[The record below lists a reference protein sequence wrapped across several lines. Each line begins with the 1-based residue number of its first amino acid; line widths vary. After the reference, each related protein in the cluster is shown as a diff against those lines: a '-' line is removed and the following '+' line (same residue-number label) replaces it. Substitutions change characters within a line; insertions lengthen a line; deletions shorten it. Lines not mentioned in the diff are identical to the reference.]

1 MKPVIP
7 RPVCKEIFHTSL
19 VIAYGI
25 VLFCL
30 TAAASASDAPVVRI
44 DSGLVSGQKIEV
56 GGKQL
61 YAYLGIPY
69 ARPPVGDYRFRK
81 PVRNAH
87 WEGVYNATR
96 KPKPCRQLPIP
107 LVGSLSLN
115 YSGSSEDCL
124 HINVWTPTSACL
136 NSNTENCEQKLP
148 VVVFIH
154 GGGFQWGD
162 SALFVHDPANSVALS
177 GVVYVTFNYRVGLH
191 GFLSLELPELPGNVG
206 LWDQNLALQW
216 MRENVGAFG
225 GNPDAV
231 TVCGQSAGAISAAL
245 QAASPHS
252 KGLFQRLILQSGAP
266 MSLVMGDYLKGKG
279 KFINV
284 AGTLGCYDTK
294 RTLEEQLAESI
305 GCLRSLEPAELIDK
319 LQTLDIVQQAF
330 APNDNDEFLP
340 FSVASREP
348 WSTLSVNE
356 QILGTTENEAAIF
369 FHLAVMQFPNLAELF
384 VTQYRTVCTIVI
396 SQAFGIPI
404 LQARSIVNA
413 YFGDSEDDLSYE
425 EIRDVVSQMIGDV
438 LFDCPTQLFADTTS
452 ASGVKTYRYVFA
464 HKGSHSFFPKWMG
477 VAHGE
482 DVLYTL
488 GSLPFL
494 KDKSRYTDPF
504 GDIGK
509 RFLATQ
515 DYTAEEEGFM
525 KEIVSAWNSFARTGK
540 PVIPHVEWP
549 EYTKGNPR
557 LLMLR
562 PNNYTV
568 VQDMKRER
576 CKLWKP
582 ILYKSDESP
591 KAGKTSSTI
600 AKPVKPGVR
609 TSTKKQ
615 IPSLTKDNIVS
626 ASPAITHTTGVLT
639 LVCVTYF
646 LTSFLGARLFGS

>member
-1 MKPVIP
+1 MRKSEGNAPWANLA
-7 RPVCKEIFHTSL
+7 RN
-19 VIAYGI
+19 A
-25 VLFCL
+25 CL
-30 TAAASASDAPVVRI
+30 SAINYISPASDYQCALRISTTSASDAPVVRI
-44 DSGLVSGQKIEV
+44 DSGLVTGQRIEV
-56 GGKQL
+56 GGKKL

-69 ARPPVGDYRFRK
+69 AQPPVGDYRFRK

-87 WEGVYNATR
+87 WEGVYNASR

-124 HINVWTPTSACL
+124 HMNVWTPLSACL
-136 NSNTENCEQKLP
+136 NSKAENCEKKLP

-162 SALFVHDPANSVALS
+162 SALFMHDPANSVALS
-177 GVVYVTFNYRVGLH
+177 GIVYVTFNYRVGLH
-191 GFLSLELPELPGNVG
+191 GFLSLELPELPGNIG
-206 LWDQNLALQW
+206 FWDQNLALKW
-216 MRENVGAFG
+216 VRKNVAAFG
-225 GNPDAV
+225 GNPEEI

-252 KGLFQRLILQSGAP
+252 KGLFQRLILQSGSP

-284 AGTLGCYDTK
+284 AGTLGCYDTN
-294 RTLEEQLAESI
+294 RTLEEQLADII
-305 GCLRSLEPAELIDK
+305 GCLRSLEPAELIKK
-319 LQTLDIVQQAF
+319 LESLDIVQQSF

-348 WSTLSVNE
+348 WSKLSVKE

-369 FHLAVMQFPNLAELF
+369 FHLAAMQFPDLADIF
-384 VTQYRTVCTIVI
+384 VSHYRTVCTIVI
-396 SQAFGIPI
+396 TQAFGLPI
-404 LQARSIVNA
+404 VQARGIVNA
-413 YFGDSEDDLSYE
+413 YFGDNGDDISYE
-425 EIRDVVSQMIGDV
+425 ELRDVASQMIGDV
-438 LFDCPTQLFADTTS
+438 LFDCPAQLYADTTS
-452 ASGVKTYRYVFA
+452 ESGVKTYRYVFA

-525 KEIVSAWNSFARTGK
+525 KEVVSAWNSFARTGK
-540 PVIPHVEWP
+540 PVIPHPNVEWP
-549 EYTKGNPR
+549 EYTTGNPQM
-557 LLMLR
+557 LMLK

-582 ILYKSDESP
+582 VLYK
-591 KAGKTSSTI
+591 
-600 AKPVKPGVR
+600 R
-609 TSTKKQ
+609 
-615 IPSLTKDNIVS
+615 
-626 ASPAITHTTGVLT
+626 
-639 LVCVTYF
+639 
-646 LTSFLGARLFGS
+646 